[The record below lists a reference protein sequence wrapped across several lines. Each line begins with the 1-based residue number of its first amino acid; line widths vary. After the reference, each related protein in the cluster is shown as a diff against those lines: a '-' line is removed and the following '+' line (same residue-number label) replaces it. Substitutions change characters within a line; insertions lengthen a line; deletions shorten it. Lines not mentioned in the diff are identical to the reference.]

1 MSKNYLS
8 DFFRKI
14 LWNVKYFAPKARD
27 FFLEWAIHFIKEG
40 YMVTEIT
47 ENFGLLDSFLPFI
60 NVLYLLSSRRKRPN
74 SEISSCVTV
83 KICK

>member
-8 DFFRKI
+8 DLFRKI

-47 ENFGLLDSFLPFI
+47 EMCCN
-60 NVLYLLSSRRKRPN
+60 LYHRAQGAQILKSAAA
-74 SEISSCVTV
+74 
-83 KICK
+83 